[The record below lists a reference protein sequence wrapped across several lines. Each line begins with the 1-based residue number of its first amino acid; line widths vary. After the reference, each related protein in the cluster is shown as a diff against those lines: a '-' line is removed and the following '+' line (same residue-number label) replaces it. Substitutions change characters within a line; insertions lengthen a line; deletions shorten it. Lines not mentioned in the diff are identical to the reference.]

1 MSETAFPINDLLR
14 RKFQTAL
21 LVISLTLCV
30 ASTLFL
36 LLFSEKIG
44 FGISLMIGEK
54 LSAGFSTVFSNFIV
68 FIGFLVFVVG
78 IVVVSFLAFIMM
90 VQRVR
95 DIGLIKAAG
104 CPNDMIFG
112 YFMMELLI
120 LAFVGCFL
128 GVIFGVIADFVS
140 TIVFNNIGIQTGQG
154 QLGFW
159 LVPIVFVTFF
169 ALTLIL
175 GVRPVLKAAKVE
187 TVKALSPLYYLGL
200 TKEGGFRVGSKSGL
214 DMKIA
219 LRSLARHKSAT
230 SRIVVCL
237 AAIFLLT
244 TVGIAGGLIAD
255 STTKSW
261 IEKATGRDMFL
272 IAHHDMYDQYA
283 RLQAKFSETT
293 ERIPFNYTDA
303 RYFVPEDMLNQLAN
317 MSEIHVDARLMLG
330 MNVTEIPGIIFDED
344 AGSYTTIG
352 DYQRGT
358 SLVVGV
364 EPTKVLSDWFLK
376 GEFLNEDSILE
387 AVIGDSL
394 ALQMFTMPLEQSIS
408 VNSIYFDI
416 IGVCIDPINDGNVT
430 YVPLTDLQM
439 ITGVTKTNIIMIKVE
454 PSANRAQIVSQLRIT
469 IQNMNSEFDVFD
481 LNEVLDKNL
490 DFVGYLWSTIMS
502 LPLFSLFAAFLCLV
516 AYVALTIN
524 EQRQELGV
532 LRALGARPA
541 TIIRIVSVQN
551 LVVLLSSY
559 AVGVAFG
566 IIVTLMILVPDPVIT
581 TYTVTEI
588 AGWLLAALG
597 ATFAFGLYPAIRFAK
612 KPILEI
618 MT

>member
-44 FGISLMIGEK
+44 FGISLMIEGK
-54 LSAGFSTVFSNFIV
+54 LSAGFSTVFSNFILFV
-68 FIGFLVFVVG
+68 GFLVFVVG
-78 IVVVSFLAFIMM
+78 IVVVSFFAFVMM
-90 VQRVR
+90 VQRVK

-112 YFMMELLI
+112 YFMMELL
-120 LAFVGCFL
+120 LVAFVGCFL
-128 GVIFGVIADFVS
+128 GVIFGIIADFVS
-140 TIVFNNIGIQTGQG
+140 TAAFNSVGLQTGQG

-159 LVPIVFVTFF
+159 LVPIVFGTFF
-169 ALTLIL
+169 ALTLVL

-187 TVKALSPLYYLGL
+187 TAKALSPSYYFGL
-200 TKEGGFRVGSKSGL
+200 TKEGGFGVGSKSGL
-214 DMKIA
+214 NVKIA

-230 SRIVVCL
+230 FRIVICL
-237 AAIFLLT
+237 AVVFLLA

-261 IEKATGRDMFL
+261 IEKATGRDITL
-272 IAHHDMYDQYA
+272 IAHSDMYNQYT
-283 RLQAKFSETT
+283 RLQEKFSETS
-293 ERIPFNYTDA
+293 ESIPFDYVDEQYLA
-303 RYFVPEDMLNQLAN
+303 SEEMLSQLAN
-317 MSEIHVDARLMLG
+317 MSEIQVDARLILE
-330 MNVTEIPGIIFDED
+330 MNITEIPGIIIDEET
-344 AGSYTTIG
+344 GNYTTVG
-352 DYQRGT
+352 DYQRGV

-364 EPTKVLSDWFLK
+364 EPTKVLSDWFLE
-376 GEFLNEDSILE
+376 GESLKENSILE

-394 ALQMFTMPLEQSIS
+394 ALQMFTMPLEQSVS
-408 VNSIYFDI
+408 VDSIYFDV
-416 IGVCIDPINDGNVT
+416 IGVCIDPINNGNVT
-430 YVPLTDLQM
+430 YIPITDLQM
-439 ITGVTKTNIIMIKVE
+439 ITGVKRTNVIMVKVE
-454 PSANRAQIVSQLRIT
+454 PSANHTQIINQLRTAIKS
-469 IQNMNSEFDVFD
+469 INSDFDVFD

-490 DFVGYLWSTIMS
+490 GFIGFLWSTIMF
-502 LPLFSLFAAFLCLV
+502 LPLLSLFAAFLCLV

-541 TIIRIVSVQN
+541 TIVRIVSLQN
-551 LVVLLSSY
+551 LVVLISSY
-559 AVGVAFG
+559 AAGVAFG
-566 IIVTLMILVPDPVIT
+566 IIITLLILVPDPVIAV
-581 TYTVTEI
+581 YTVMEI
-588 AGWLLAALG
+588 AGWLLVALA
-597 ATFAFGLYPAIRFAK
+597 ATFIFGLYPAIRFAR

-618 MT
+618 MA